1 MAEGDRD
8 LIGDQMGYAV
18 SEMLSPNKSLRE
30 LDRKIMRSL
39 PRPLARAI
47 VLFRYEHHLLPEPQ
61 FNPQEAYEE
70 FLSRMGKAYLDQ
82 CGNKHPS
89 INTIVFDETH
99 PIKTHKENW
108 KDGDQEVV
116 FHWQKQFE
124 WAKGIKENSMGKS
137 IDEQTEAE
145 AILLYQREISGFY
158 NNYLKPVF
166 TKRGLPYPITPNL
179 DSGLPIKE

>member
-99 PIKTHKENW
+99 PIKAHKENW

-124 WAKGIKENSMGKS
+124 WAKKVKLRPEGRLSHELS
-137 IDEQTEAE
+137 EAE
-145 AILLYQREISGFY
+145 ALLMHQREISSFY
-158 NNYLKPVF
+158 EKFLKPAF

-179 DSGLPIKE
+179 DSGILAKE